1 MPANITRLA
10 IFKNGTSFCAE
21 RLLQLKTHHDMRAS
35 ISFVQQQQCA
45 TISALSCV
53 WETTRP
59 KVAPGIPW
67 LAGF

>member
-1 MPANITRLA
+1 MPTHTKPLA
-10 IFKNGTSFCAE
+10 IFKNGIGFCAE
-21 RLLQLKTHHDMRAS
+21 RLLHLKTHHDMRAS